1 MQQARNESG
10 LDDCPVRLSIRFEE
24 RRNRSR
30 SGLRQTTLAYREHCD
45 LTLISFAAEPFYVS

>member
-30 SGLRQTTLAYREHCD
+30 SGLRQTTLAYREHW
-45 LTLISFAAEPFYVS
+45 